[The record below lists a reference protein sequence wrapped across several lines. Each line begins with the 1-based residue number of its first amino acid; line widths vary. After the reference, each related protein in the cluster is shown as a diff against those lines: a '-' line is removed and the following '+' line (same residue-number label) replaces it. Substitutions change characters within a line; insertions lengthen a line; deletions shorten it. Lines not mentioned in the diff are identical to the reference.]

1 MRTEVIELRVGAAV
15 SLVNPLQFYELMTRR
30 YLAGL
35 FTVLALLG
43 AAGAQATSSTAP
55 KDLVVGLTV
64 IEHGKQVIALVPV
77 TINGKGPFTFA
88 LDTGASRSLMD
99 SAVAKRLQVQKK
111 GSAGKIAGV
120 NSVTKAQL
128 VKVTTWK
135 VGQIKLPPTTIISS
149 NLPFGNAYAG
159 IQGLLGS
166 DMLSGFDVITIDYT
180 QKQLRLHPRR

>member
-1 MRTEVIELRVGAAV
+1 MTLAFAAALTAGCGGSKSAVVPLRSADGTLNVAIK
-15 SLVNPLQFYELMTRR
+15 
-30 YLAGL
+30 
-35 FTVLALLG
+35 VLR
-43 AAGAQATSSTAP
+43 
-55 KDLVVGLTV
+55 
-64 IEHGKQVIALVPV
+64 HGKQVIALVPV

-99 SAVAKRLQVQKK
+99 SAVAKRLQVQKT
-111 GSAGKIAGV
+111 GPAGKIAGV

-166 DMLSGFDVITIDYT
+166 DMLSGFDVVTIDYT

>member
-1 MRTEVIELRVGAAV
+1 
-15 SLVNPLQFYELMTRR
+15 MTRR
-30 YLAGL
+30 RQAFGVAAAV
-35 FTVLALLG
+35 TALLG
-43 AAGAQATSSTAP
+43 ATGAQAGPSGHP
-55 KDLVVGLTV
+55 QELVVGLTV
-64 IEHGKQVIALVPV
+64 MKHGKNVIALVPV

-99 SAVAKRLQVQKK
+99 SAVAKRLHAPKQ

-120 NSVTKAQL
+120 NSVKTAGL
-128 VKVTTWK
+128 VKVTSWK

-166 DMLSGFDVITIDYT
+166 DMLSGFDVVTIDYT
-180 QKQLRLHPRR
+180 KQQLRLHPRKG

>member
-1 MRTEVIELRVGAAV
+1 M
-15 SLVNPLQFYELMTRR
+15 SRR
-30 YLAGL
+30 QLAGVV
-35 FTVLALLG
+35 TTLALLG
-43 AAGAQATSSTAP
+43 AAGAQATATTAP

-64 IEHGKQVIALVPV
+64 IKQGKQVIALVPV

-99 SAVAKRLQVQKK
+99 SAVAKRLQVPKK

-166 DMLSGFDVITIDYT
+166 DMLSGFDVVTIDYAN
-180 QKQLRLHPRR
+180 KQLRLHPRR